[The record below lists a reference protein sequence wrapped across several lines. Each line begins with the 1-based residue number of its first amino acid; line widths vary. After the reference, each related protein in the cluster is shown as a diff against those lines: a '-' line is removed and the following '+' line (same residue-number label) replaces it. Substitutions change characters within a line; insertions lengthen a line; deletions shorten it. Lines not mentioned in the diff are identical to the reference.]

1 MRCQRCIALL
11 MGKRNFSRLCEQTL
25 PISFQ
30 INVKNESDLTRVS
43 VCKQKCCY
51 TPRENIIC
59 KNSFFY
65 EHFICKKSFFTNDTY
80 FHCIIYFVTR
90 FRLENDKRVQN
101 IYAAR
106 RSSIFIRHLHHYILW
121 FQYYT

>member
-51 TPRENIIC
+51 TPHENIIC
-59 KNSFFY
+59 KNSFF
-65 EHFICKKSFFTNDTY
+65 
-80 FHCIIYFVTR
+80 
-90 FRLENDKRVQN
+90 L
-101 IYAAR
+101 
-106 RSSIFIRHLHHYILW
+106 
-121 FQYYT
+121 